1 MLDAKCEYRLFTASC
16 RSQVPMAALA
26 QHGREAGWA
35 GSFECSGP
43 CGRKRMVAADF
54 SKKQVERRQKDP
66 AAAVKCKQCVEA
78 VAAEER
84 QQAAAR
90 QAQRAASEAAV
101 PAGSG
106 SVTVDVTDSE
116 APVLHECSSCARRL
130 GAEAFNRTQLVKGVG
145 KMRCRECVEKSEQ
158 ASVSASSQKSE
169 SGIEEARVALQ
180 KAEISGSA
188 AQTLAAS
195 SRLAAL
201 EAEKVTGLKPV
212 VLGKRGRGRGGSWR
226 GRGKG

>member
-1 MLDAKCEYRLFTASC
+1 
-16 RSQVPMAALA
+16 MAALA

-43 CGRKRMVAADF
+43 CGRKRLVAAEF
-54 SKKQVERRQKDP
+54 SKKQLERRQKDP

-78 VAAEER
+78 AAAEER

-90 QAQRAASEAAV
+90 QAQRAASGAAV
-101 PAGSG
+101 GAAATAATVASEAGAPAGDG
-106 SVTVDVTDSE
+106 SVAIDVTDGE

-130 GAEAFNRTQLVKGVG
+130 LGEAFNRTQLSKGAG

-158 ASVSASSQKSE
+158 ASASASSQKNE
-169 SGIEEARVALQ
+169 ATIEEARAALQ